1 VNFKNTQKTGA
12 YPWGSFGIG
21 GASATELP
29 VPVDHR
35 TTDVGTNL
43 EFANDRGD
51 ARFGY
56 DWFDKY
62 KVQDFAL
69 GPVASLAQPA
79 TATPALMMLGCF
91 YRE

>member
-1 VNFKNTQKTGA
+1 
-12 YPWGSFGIG
+12 
-21 GASATELP
+21 

-79 TATPALMMLGCF
+79 TATEALMMLGTSTANERRVIP
-91 YRE
+91 YPPRKLSRIS